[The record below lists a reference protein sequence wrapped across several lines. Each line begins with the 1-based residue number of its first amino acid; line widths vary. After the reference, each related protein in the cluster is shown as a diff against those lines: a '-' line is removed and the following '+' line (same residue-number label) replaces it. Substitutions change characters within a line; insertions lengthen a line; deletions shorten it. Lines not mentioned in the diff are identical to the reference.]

1 MRELVRDLRF
11 GARML
16 IKRPGTSALAVLALA
31 LGIGLTA
38 TMFSI
43 VYAAFLRGLPFE
55 RPKEIVY
62 VGAVNTKDPQR
73 PGSTTVHDFVDL
85 RDAQRS
91 FETFAAFAYARADI
105 ADGDQPPTRY
115 EGQALTPNA
124 LRVMRTAPALGRG
137 FTDADAEPGA
147 PKVLIL
153 GYTAWTNQFHRAAD
167 VVGRRVNLNGAP
179 ATIIGVMAEGFGFPQ
194 TGEVWTPLTINPPS
208 SRSEGPSVNV
218 FGRLAQGVS
227 VNEATTELR
236 TIGARLAAQHPENT
250 NRTFGA
256 IPFIQRYLGGEIVS
270 TLSAMLA
277 AVFGVLLIACV
288 NVTNLQLARAADR
301 TKEIAVR
308 LAIGASRARLVRQLV
323 SEGLLLAVAGAL
335 VGLAIAKVGTVKF
348 TESVADTGKPF
359 WIDVKIDPGVLAFVS
374 LITVVAAIA
383 SSLVPALRVTRNAL
397 ADVLKD
403 ESRGGTSLRVGRFS
417 RALIIAQM
425 TLSFALL
432 LGSGLMARSIAAI
445 SNRDFPFR
453 TDLLHGQV
461 DLTADEYKDDT
472 TLLAFVDRLGETARR
487 TPGVTGAALANGIPG
502 QVGGNAFEIE
512 GQPLPENAQAQ
523 PNAGLIIATPAY
535 LDVLRIGVQSGR
547 ALEAADRAGA
557 DPVVLVTPEFSTK
570 YLGGANPI
578 GTRIRL
584 RSNNKNESW
593 RTIVG
598 VTQSIS
604 TANRNGVSGPT
615 IFVPFE
621 QRPQRTPVMLVAT
634 SGAPLTEGGLRQI
647 VAAANPTIVVS
658 QARTLAA
665 RYEQETWPFKVFGS
679 LVVAFGLAAL
689 VLASAGLYG
698 VMAFAVRRRL
708 SEIGVRMAL
717 GATSGNILTLMLKQG
732 AWLVAIGMTLGA
744 GLGIGLG
751 QLLTQLLFGIK
762 PWDPLVFGATFLVLG
777 AAALTA
783 CLVPARRAAAV
794 DPLMALRR
802 D

>member
-1 MRELVRDLRF
+1 MLV
-11 GARML
+11 
-16 IKRPGTSALAVLALA
+16 KRPGTSALAVLALA
-31 LGIGLTA
+31 LGIGLTT

-62 VGAVNTKDPQR
+62 VGAVNTQDPQR
-73 PGSTTVHDFVDL
+73 PGAMTVHDFADL
-85 RDAQRS
+85 GAAQRS
-91 FETFAAFAYARADI
+91 FETFAAFASARADI
-105 ADGDQPPTRY
+105 AEGDQPPTRY

-124 LRVMRTAPALGRG
+124 LRVMRTAPVLGRG

-153 GYTAWTNQFHRAAD
+153 GYTAWTNQFQQAPD
-167 VVGRRVNLNGAP
+167 IVGRRVKLNGEP
-179 ATIIGVMAEGFGFPQ
+179 ATIVGVMAEGFGFPQ
-194 TGEVWTPLTINPPS
+194 TGEVWTPLTINPPA
-208 SRSEGPSVNV
+208 SRAEGPRVNG
-218 FGRLAQGVS
+218 FGRLARGVS
-227 VNEATTELR
+227 VKAATTELR
-236 TIGARLAAQHPENT
+236 SIGARLAAQYPENK

-256 IPFIQRYLGGEIVS
+256 IPFVQRYLGGSIVT

-335 VGLAIAKVGTVKF
+335 IGLAIAKVGTVKF

-359 WIDVKIDPGVLAFVS
+359 WIDVKIDPGVLLFVTAIT
-374 LITVVAAIA
+374 LIAAIA
-383 SSLVPALRVTRNAL
+383 SSLVPALRVTRTAL
-397 ADVLKD
+397 SDVLKD

-453 TDLLHGQV
+453 TDVLYGQV
-461 DLTADEYKDDT
+461 DLTADAYKEDAA
-472 TLLAFVDRLGETARR
+472 LLAFVERLGETARR
-487 TPGVTGAALANGIPG
+487 TPGVTSVAMANGMPG
-502 QVGGNAFEIE
+502 QVGGNALEIE
-512 GQPLPENAQAQ
+512 GQPLPDNEQAQ
-523 PNAGLIIATPAY
+523 PNAAVIVATPSY
-535 LDVLRIGVQSGR
+535 LDALKIGLQSGR
-547 ALEAADRAGA
+547 ALDAGDRAGA

-570 YLGGANPI
+570 YLNACNPI

-584 RSNNKNESW
+584 RSNNTNEAW

-604 TANRNGVSGPT
+604 TANRNGTSGPT
-615 IFVPFE
+615 IFVPFD
-621 QRPQRTPVMLVAT
+621 QRPQRTPMLFVAT
-634 SGAPLTEGGLRQI
+634 AGAPLTEGALRQV
-647 VAAANPTIVVS
+647 VAAADPTIVVF

-717 GATSGNILTLMLKQG
+717 GATSGNILALMLKQG
-732 AWLVAIGMTLGA
+732 AWLVGIGMTLGA

-751 QLLTQLLFGIK
+751 RLLTQLLFGVK
-762 PWDPLVFGATFLVLG
+762 PWDPVVFAVTFLVLG
-777 AAALTA
+777 TAALTA